1 MTIDII
7 EADGRIR
14 RNDSSLRLDLIGIV
28 HAFLYRWPGVHVLL
42 FFQILVTLSTSKEVT
57 GAASQQQQLKDMLYK
72 RGNEEFLDI
81 SSYY

>member
-28 HAFLYRWPGVHVLL
+28 HVFLSISLRLARAPLL
-42 FFQILVTLSTSKEVT
+42 WKTLT
-57 GAASQQQQLKDMLYK
+57 L
-72 RGNEEFLDI
+72 
-81 SSYY
+81 